1 MARCRSAERDC
12 CRNLHGQPLASDEL
26 GIVCRQGHPWA
37 KRKRLPPSDLALARW
52 VLPRENTPNRTL
64 FERALAERSMP
75 RPDVVVETSDLAV
88 LRGVLLNSD
97 LLTAISPR
105 QLAYELNA
113 GLLSLLP
120 ILLVE
125 TRRII
130 GITRRTDS
138 VESPGAKILM
148 EEIARRCPDVLA
160 SNGSKSRP
168 AASRRTRR

>member
-1 MARCRSAERDC
+1 
-12 CRNLHGQPLASDEL
+12 
-26 GIVCRQGHPWA
+26 
-37 KRKRLPPSDLALARW
+37 
-52 VLPRENTPNRTL
+52 
-64 FERALAERSMP
+64 MP

-105 QLAYELNA
+105 QLAYELNS

-120 ILLVE
+120 IPLVE

-138 VESPGAKILM
+138 VESPGAKLLM